1 MRFDKKD
8 MSWKEPFNQSFVLV
22 NYIKAGN
29 CRPQKVEEHWHRTFS
44 CVAKY
49 LGFNKSTRKVLWEEL
64 AYGNWSHLHKTEEE
78 DKRTPEEWLEKLQYD
93 VFYCS
98 DRWSL
103 DRLTRCHWLYRQYEW
118 ALYWEHHRTSE
129 QGTEVDE

>member
-1 MRFDKKD
+1 MRFGKKD
-8 MSWKEPFNQSFVLV
+8 TSWKEPFNQSFVLV

-49 LGFNKSTRKVLWEEL
+49 LGFNKATRKVLWEEL
-64 AYGNWSHLHKTEEE
+64 VCGNWERLHTTEEE
-78 DKRTPEEWLEKLQYD
+78 DKLTPEEWLEKLRYE

-118 ALYWEHHRTSE
+118 ALYWKRYRMNG
-129 QGTEVDE
+129 GTEVDE